1 MFDFVRQHTKIMQ
14 ILLFLLIFPSFV
26 LFGIDGYN
34 RFLDNGQ
41 VVASVDGQ
49 KINQNEW
56 DRVHQSEVDRMKAS
70 MPNLDA
76 KFFDSPIAK
85 FASLERLVR
94 DRVLQA
100 AATHLHLQV
109 SDQRLA
115 QTLSQNPAIAQLKKP
130 DGTLDVER
138 YKSLLA
144 AQGMSAD
151 MFEGQMRQDLAK
163 QQVLLGVSQSET
175 TGQVAL
181 ESALNA
187 YYEKRSVQIVRFL
200 PSDVL
205 ANLKPSHDE
214 LMAYYKEHSQ
224 NYQSPEQASIEYLVL
239 NLQQVQKSI
248 TLADADLKT
257 YYEENI
263 AKSSAQEERRASH
276 ILLTTN
282 KSMTDAEKAAVKAKA
297 QSVLDELKKSPN
309 QFAALAQKY
318 SQDPG
323 SAAKGGDLDF
333 FAKGAMVKAF
343 EDAAFAMKKDQISD
357 LVESEFGY
365 HIIKVTDIKT
375 PKVESFESAKAE
387 IEKQVRRE
395 QAQKKFAE
403 VAESFTNLVYEQPDS
418 LQPAASKLKLNIE
431 TFDALNKSPDPKA
444 MSGADW
450 MKNPKFLEAVFSPDV
465 IEKKHNTQAVEVA
478 PNTLVAARI
487 KEYKPAKTLDFDV
500 VKASVELQWKQDRSL
515 TLAKEAGKAKLD
527 AWKAHPEQA
536 QLPKEVVVSREK
548 GKEYPVKL
556 IEAVLRTPLK
566 AGEPAWNGI
575 DLGQEGYAVVKV
587 LKVEPSEVMS
597 ADRTR
602 EKAQLGQW
610 LADAESEAYYEHL
623 KSGLNV
629 KITASNPIAVR

>member
-49 KINQNEW
+49 KINQAEW

-76 KFFDSPIAK
+76 KFFDSPLAK

-100 AATHLHLQV
+100 ASTHLHLQV

-115 QTLSQNPAIAQLKKP
+115 QTLSQNPAIAQLKKA

-144 AQGMSAD
+144 AQGMSPE
-151 MFEGQMRQDLAK
+151 MFEAQMRQDLAK
-163 QQVLLGVSQSET
+163 QQVLLGVSQSEM
-175 TGQVAL
+175 TGQVVL

-187 YYEKRSVQIVRFL
+187 YYEKRSVQIVRFM
-200 PSDVL
+200 PSDFM
-205 ANLKPSHDE
+205 ANLKPSQDD
-214 LMAYYKEHSQ
+214 LMAFYKSHAQ
-224 NYQSPEQASIEYLVL
+224 NYQSAEQARIEYLVL
-239 NLQQVQKSI
+239 SMKEVQKSL

-257 YYEENI
+257 YYEQNF
-263 AKSSAQEERRASH
+263 AKASAQEERRASH
-276 ILLTTN
+276 ILLTLN
-282 KSMTDAEKAAVKAKA
+282 KSMSDAEKAQVKAKA
-297 QSVLDELKKSPN
+297 QSILEELKKSPN

-365 HIIKVTDIKT
+365 HIIKVTDIKA
-375 PKVESFESAKAE
+375 PKVESFESARAE

-403 VAESFTNLVYEQPDS
+403 VAESFTNLVYEQADS
-418 LQPAASKLKLNIE
+418 LEPAASKLKLNIE
-431 TFDALNKSPDPKA
+431 TFDGLNKVPDAKPLA
-444 MSGADW
+444 AEW
-450 MKNPKFLEAVFSPDV
+450 MKNPKFLEAVFSSDV
-465 IEKKHNTQAVEVA
+465 IEKKHNTQAIEVA

-487 KEYKPAKTLDFDV
+487 KEYKPAKTLDFEV
-500 VKASVELQWKQDRSL
+500 VKSSVELQWKQERSL
-515 TLAKEAGKAKLD
+515 ALAKEAGKAKLD
-527 AWKAHPEQA
+527 VWKEHPEQA
-536 QLPKEVVVSREK
+536 QMPKEVVVSREK

-556 IEAVLRTPLK
+556 IEEVLKTPLK
-566 AGEPAWNGI
+566 GGPVWNGI
-575 DLGQEGYAVVKV
+575 DLGQEGFAVVKV
-587 LKVEPSEVMS
+587 LNVEPSQVMS
-597 ADRTR
+597 ADRSR

-629 KITASNPIAVR
+629 KITAPNPIQVK